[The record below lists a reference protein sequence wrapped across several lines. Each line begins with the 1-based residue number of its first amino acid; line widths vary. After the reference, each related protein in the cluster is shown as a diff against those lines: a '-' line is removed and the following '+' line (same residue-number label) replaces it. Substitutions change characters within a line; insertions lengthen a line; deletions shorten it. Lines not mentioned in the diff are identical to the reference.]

1 MCALSSKCN
10 YSAVNSEVWE
20 YRLFSALFSCTIIEA
35 SEREEGKGV
44 SLHVVKTEWEVKN
57 FHTNFYDVLETG
69 GVETKRHM
77 TFFREQIEL
86 RVAPK
91 IAGVSH

>member
-1 MCALSSKCN
+1 M
-10 YSAVNSEVWE
+10 
-20 YRLFSALFSCTIIEA
+20 IEA
-35 SEREEGKGV
+35 NERRKAKESILMSRKLNERQKIFTNIFMTLLKGGRGGGG
-44 SLHVVKTEWEVKN
+44 
-57 FHTNFYDVLETG
+57 G